1 MATGCPRSSVADE
14 QNDVRVDL
22 ERWQQLALDVLLAE
36 GVRGLAEL
44 AVLFVNEREMT
55 ELNDSYMGKPGPDRC
70 VGVSRSTP
78 PRPRWSSTASRRVV
92 APTALRPIRP
102 TCRCCSATW

>member
-1 MATGCPRSSVADE
+1 MSDDGRPRLGRQQRVGGDGVPEVFVADE
-14 QNDVRVDL
+14 QNDIRVDL

-55 ELNDSYMGKPGPDRC
+55 ELNDSYMG
-70 VGVSRSTP
+70 
-78 PRPRWSSTASRRVV
+78 
-92 APTALRPIRP
+92 
-102 TCRCCSATW
+102 